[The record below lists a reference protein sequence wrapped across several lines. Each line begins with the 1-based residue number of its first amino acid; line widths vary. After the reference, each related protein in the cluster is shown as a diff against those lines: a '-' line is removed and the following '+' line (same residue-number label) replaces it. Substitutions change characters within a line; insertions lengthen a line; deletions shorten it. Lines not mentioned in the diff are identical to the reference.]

1 MAFRKEILRL
11 FDRAYILLDDSRVDE
26 AGMNDSPEELRADA
40 TALQRQLSGYR
51 KTIIDDIQNRP
62 VNLESM
68 ILFLSLVQE
77 SQELLSNLRHM
88 IRGYAKF
95 SE

>member
-1 MAFRKEILRL
+1 M
-11 FDRAYILLDDSRVDE
+11 LDDTREQDVE
-26 AGMNDSPEELRADA
+26 FNDSPEELRADA
-40 TALQRQLSGYR
+40 TALQRQLSAYR

-68 ILFLSLVQE
+68 ILFLSLIQE
-77 SQELLSNLRHM
+77 SQQMLSNLRHM

>member
-1 MAFRKEILRL
+1 
-11 FDRAYILLDDSRVDE
+11 
-26 AGMNDSPEELRADA
+26 
-40 TALQRQLSGYR
+40 
-51 KTIIDDIQNRP
+51 
-62 VNLESM
+62 M